1 MSKCFELVRK
11 ARRSASNLRFAE
23 ALTLAGRLGFKHAR
37 TKGSRHLLK
46 RPDVAQV
53 INLQPDKRNPG
64 KAKKRQVEQLLVLY
78 DQLGFLEAR

>member
-1 MSKCFELVRK
+1 VSKCFELART

-37 TKGSRHLLK
+37 TKGSHHLLK
-46 RPDVAQV
+46 RPDVAQA

-64 KAKKRQVEQLLVLY
+64 KAKK
-78 DQLGFLEAR
+78 